1 MNYRIFITH
10 KAELDI
16 NEAAD
21 YIEFTLMNPS
31 AADNLLN
38 KIEEEF
44 NSISFMPE
52 KHQIID
58 DPFLSSHAI
67 RMVVI
72 DNYIA
77 FYTVDESQ
85 KIVTIIRFIYGR
97 RNWISI
103 LRQTP

>member
-1 MNYRIFITH
+1 MSYQIYITH
-10 KAELDI
+10 KAECDI

-44 NSISFMPE
+44 NSLSFMP
-52 KHQIID
+52 KQHQIID
-58 DPFLSSHAI
+58 DPFLSSHGI

-77 FYTVDESQ
+77 FYTVDESK

-103 LRQTP
+103 LRQTL